1 MTLRVSAQSQI
12 TNQISYLQTA
22 QSQMDKVQEQLSTNR
37 KINQASD
44 DPQGAA
50 LALGYRQQIAFE
62 AQMRRN
68 IDGGVSFLNAS
79 DAALSSANDALQRVR
94 ELAVQGANGTNSQ
107 QGRDAMGVEV
117 DQLLQEMVQIGNSNF
132 NGTYLFAGNKTD
144 APPFTTTSVNG
155 QITGVAYA
163 GDQGQRVRQISQ
175 QSSAAV
181 NVTGTTAFGATF
193 QDLIELRDN
202 LKNNPDLVNGSLSKI
217 DSDLNTVLTAR
228 ADVGSKTNM
237 LQDVSARSLATDTN
251 LQGLKSNIEEID
263 VSETVVQLTAKSNQ
277 LQAALGAIGKT
288 INMSLLNYIQ

>member
-155 QITGVAYA
+155 QITGLADA
-163 GDQGQRVRQISQ
+163 GDQAQRIRQISQ

-251 LQGLKSNIEEID
+251 LQGLKSGIEEID

>member
-251 LQGLKSNIEEID
+251 LQGLKSGIEEID

>member
-22 QSQMDKVQEQLSTNR
+22 QSQMDKVQQQLSTNR

-50 LALGYRQQIAFE
+50 LALGYRQRIAFE

-79 DAALSSANDALQRVR
+79 DAALGSANDALQRVR

-107 QGRDAMGVEV
+107 SGRDAMGVEV

-132 NGTYLFAGNKTD
+132 NGTYLFAGNKTG

-155 QITGVAYA
+155 QITAVAYA
-163 GDQGQRVRQISQ
+163 GDQGQRTRQISQ

-217 DSDLNTVLTAR
+217 DADLNTVLTAR

-251 LQGLKSNIEEID
+251 LQGLKAGIEEID
-263 VSETVVQLTAKSNQ
+263 VSQTVVELTAKSNQ

-288 INMSLLNYIQ
+288 INLTLLNYIQ

>member
-1 MTLRVSAQSQI
+1 MTLRVSAQSQV
-12 TNQISYLQTA
+12 TNQIAYLQTA
-22 QSQMDKVQEQLSTNR
+22 QSQMDKVQEELSTNR

-44 DPQGAA
+44 DPQGAS

-107 QGRDAMGVEV
+107 QGRDAMSVEV
-117 DQLLQEMVQIGNSNF
+117 DQLLQEMVQIGNSSF
-132 NGTYLFAGNKTD
+132 NGTYLFAGNKTG
-144 APPFTTTSVNG
+144 APAFTTTSVGG
-155 QITGVAYA
+155 QITAVTYA
-163 GDQGQRVRQISQ
+163 GDQGQRVRQISK

-181 NVTGTTAFGATF
+181 NVSGTTAFGATF
-193 QDLIELRDN
+193 NDLIELRDN
-202 LKNNPDLVNGSLSKI
+202 LKNNPDLVNQSLGKL

-228 ADVGSKTNM
+228 ADIGSRTNM

-263 VSETVVQLTAKSNQ
+263 VSQTVVELTAKSNQ

-288 INMSLLNYIQ
+288 INMSLLSYIQ

>member
-163 GDQGQRVRQISQ
+163 GDQGQRIRQISQ

-251 LQGLKSNIEEID
+251 LQGLKSGIEEID